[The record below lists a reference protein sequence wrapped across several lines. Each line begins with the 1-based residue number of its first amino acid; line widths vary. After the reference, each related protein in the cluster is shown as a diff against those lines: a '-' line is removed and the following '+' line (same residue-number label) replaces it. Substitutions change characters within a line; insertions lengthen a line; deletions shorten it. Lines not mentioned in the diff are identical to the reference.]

1 MEDNSS
7 GDLDNAEKLVKELS
21 RIKTQNA
28 ILKKAFVQEQQKNQQ
43 VEINLKEKEIKLRA
57 ALEENDILTFNNT
70 QLTKKVTALQ
80 TTIQEE
86 KGKSSGGGWF
96 SGGAKQELQKKK
108 DEIDILTEELQKKIR
123 ENEELHH
130 SITESKKLH
139 DQTTTMLQQKM
150 DKLKKDLQKQTE
162 DFEDAKNQHKSTVEK
177 LNETNNELNM
187 KLDHLADSLVRTK
200 QLMTER
206 EHTMTKVQQK
216 LTSDLESSREI
227 IGRKILF
234 DDTKNSIFNQ
244 RNVPTFDTGAEVQ
257 RVETVESGFRSLES
271 IFKSFIDFHTAQA
284 ERLLIEIPD
293 KPVSDEIKALNR
305 KSADIISGHKKYFD
319 PVLNSFK
326 LAVDKLRSKQFLNAS
341 ENKAIVENFR
351 TLVLSFQNLC
361 TSEQKRF
368 QENVKSE
375 ENEEQQ
381 RSSEALAATYK
392 QLANN
397 LDKLLQVLINIFP
410 TDESVVNRVKLLP
423 VVKQFQS
430 QLIVILNNLREMHAQ
445 YMIQVKAEQNDLFIM
460 GDVKKINNSIIS
472 NLSRI
477 VAQLDNFNTSIT
489 TLCELLVTPGHFLVR
504 GVNVKYEQGQFEIS
518 DLQQRSSKFLQYIN
532 DVPERPSIP
541 YEEQLKHVETIKE
554 LLEHN
559 AKFKVTIES
568 LNSEIQKLVQ
578 EKQKLTEDLS
588 VSRDSF
594 NAKQS
599 QLNELLAELADT
611 RKKLQQSTTLYQE
624 EINKAKLKDQQ
635 IVDLKNNLISAN
647 TALSAAQS
655 LNNTPRQV
663 NDQQQIASEKQD
675 HQASPDTIEDANN
688 NLKTSGTVN
697 DGGLIDFNTLDQ
709 PVKKSEPSPPT
720 VVPQLHSDLISLMD
734 FDTPSTANSPLSTT
748 NTSVSSHHSSMIF
761 DPFSNDLLTGSNV
774 SSAQPSPQVP
784 RQDIAV
790 NNTNGAP
797 SAEQALL
804 DFFGNQQQPTP
815 EPTNNLPKSSTEV
828 PRQNGWSLTVMD
840 EAGKQSNS
848 LNLSEDDKKRE
859 EELKKYYED
868 KYNQF
873 YGQLQVADKKAMDL
887 FKKKQSLE
895 EKLKQMMNER
905 EVKEKELDQL
915 SAKQKSTQED
925 LDTTRTNYE
934 GQLQMMSEHLIGL
947 SDKIGKYEA
956 ELAYLKES
964 KVRCGKC
971 KTWNTISWLITDGK
985 NGQCCSKGNH
995 PSSFNY
1001 A

>member
-1 MEDNSS
+1 MEENSS
-7 GDLDNAEKLVKELS
+7 GDLDTAEKLVKELS

-43 VEINLKEKEIKLRA
+43 LETNLKEKEIKLRA

-86 KGKSSGGGWF
+86 KGKSSSGGWF

-130 SITESKKLH
+130 SITESKKVH

-177 LNETNNELNM
+177 LMENNNELNM

-227 IGRKILF
+227 IGRKIMF

-244 RNVPTFDTGAEVQ
+244 RNIPPFDANVDVQ
-257 RVETVESGFRSLES
+257 RVETIETGFRSLES

-293 KPVSDEIKALNR
+293 KPVSEEVKTLNK

-326 LAVDKLRSKQFLNAS
+326 LAVDKLRTKQFLNAS
-341 ENKAIVENFR
+341 ENKAIIENFR

-392 QLANN
+392 QLASN
-397 LDKLLQVLINIFP
+397 LDKLLQVLVNIFP
-410 TDESVVNRVKLLP
+410 TDENVVNRVKLLP

-430 QLIVILNNLREMHAQ
+430 QLIAILNNLREMHAQ
-445 YMIQVKAEQNDLFIM
+445 YTIQVKAEQNDLFIM
-460 GDVKKINNSIIS
+460 GDVKKINNTIIS

-477 VAQLDNFNTSIT
+477 VAQLDNFSTSIT
-489 TLCELLVTPGHFLVR
+489 SLCELLVTPGHFLVR
-504 GVNVKYEQGQFEIS
+504 GVNVKYDQGQFEIA
-518 DLQQRSSKFLQYIN
+518 DLQKRSSKFLQNIN
-532 DVPERPSIP
+532 DIPERPSIP
-541 YEEQLKHVETIKE
+541 YEEQLQHIETIKE
-554 LLEHN
+554 LLEQN

-578 EKQKLTEDLS
+578 EKQKLIEDLS
-588 VSRDSF
+588 ASRDSF

-624 EINKAKLKDQQ
+624 EMNKNKAKDQQ

-655 LNNTPRQV
+655 LNNTPRPA
-663 NDQQQIASEKQD
+663 NEQQNASEKQD
-675 HQASPDTIEDANN
+675 HQASPDNGEEPSV
-688 NLKTSGTVN
+688 LKTSGTIN
-697 DGGLIDFNTLDQ
+697 DGLIDFNTMDQ
-709 PVKKSEPSPPT
+709 QPAQKSEPTSP
-720 VVPQLHSDLISLMD
+720 VVPQIQPDLISFMD

-748 NTSVSSHHSSMIF
+748 NTSMSSRHSSMIF

-784 RQDIAV
+784 RQDMTV
-790 NNTNGAP
+790 NNITNDQP
-797 SAEQALL
+797 TAEQALL
-804 DFFGNQQQPTP
+804 DFFGNQQQTAP
-815 EPTNNLPKSSTEV
+815 EPMNTLPRSNSDV
-828 PRQNGWSLTVMD
+828 PKQNGWSLTVMD

-848 LNLSEDDKKRE
+848 LSLSEDDKKRE

-868 KYNQF
+868 KYNQ
-873 YGQLQVADKKAMDL
+873 YLSQLQIADKKAMDL
-887 FKKKQSLE
+887 FKKKQTLE

-905 EVKEKELDQL
+905 ELKEKELDQL
-915 SAKQKSTQED
+915 SAKQKHTQED

-971 KTWNTISWLITDGK
+971 KTWNTIAVLITDGK